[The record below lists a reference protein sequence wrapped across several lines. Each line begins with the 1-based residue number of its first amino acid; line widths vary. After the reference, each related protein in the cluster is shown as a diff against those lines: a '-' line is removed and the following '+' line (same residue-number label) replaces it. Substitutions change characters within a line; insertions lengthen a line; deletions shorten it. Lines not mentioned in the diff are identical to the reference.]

1 MKSSHCRWISVLL
14 AACWIGIIPIFAQGN
29 PQRAC
34 PAGIL
39 EANVYQI
46 SSPHALLC
54 QMRLNLLMGR
64 ARHLATTFDY
74 DGGIALVDEGLNIAP
89 QSAAL
94 YTLRGE
100 LTLLLY
106 EWNHALEDFDKAL
119 DLDPNYSPAYFQRGV
134 LLYTMAD
141 REAALHDF
149 ETYLDLNADGPYQ
162 DFATQYITHI
172 ETELDT
178 LNP

>member
-1 MKSSHCRWISVLL
+1 MKSSNSRWIFALL
-14 AACWIGIIPIFAQGN
+14 MAGWIGIIPTFAQGN
-29 PQRAC
+29 PQTAC

-39 EANVYQI
+39 EANIYPI
-46 SSPHALLC
+46 TDTHTLLC
-54 QMRLNLLMGR
+54 QLRLHVLMGR
-64 ARHLATTFDY
+64 ARHLATMFDY
-74 DGGIALVDEGLNIAP
+74 DGGIALVNAGLTIAP
-89 QSAAL
+89 ESAAL

-106 EWNHALEDFDKAL
+106 EWNHALDDFDQAL
-119 DLDPNYSPAYFQRGV
+119 VLDPGYSPAYFQRGI

-149 ETYLDLNADGPYQ
+149 ETYLQLAASGPYHE
-162 DFATQYITHI
+162 FAAQYIMQI

>member
-1 MKSSHCRWISVLL
+1 MHNQNFRWIFVLL
-14 AACWIGIIPIFAQGN
+14 VTCWFGIIPTFSQGT
-29 PQRAC
+29 PQTTC
-34 PAGIL
+34 PAEVL
-39 EANVYQI
+39 QTSPLQI
-46 SSPHALLC
+46 GSPHALLC
-54 QMRLNLLMGR
+54 QVRMNLIMGR
-64 ARHLATTFDY
+64 ARYLATMFDY
-74 DGGIALVDEGLNIAP
+74 DGGIELVNQGLTIGP

-106 EWNHALEDFDKAL
+106 EWNHALDDFDKAL
-119 DLDPNYSPAYFQRGV
+119 ELDADYSPAYFQRGV

-141 REAALHDF
+141 REAALQDF
-149 ETYLDLNADGPYQ
+149 ETYLDLAADGPYH
-162 DFATQYITHI
+162 DFAAQYISQI

>member
-1 MKSSHCRWISVLL
+1 M
-14 AACWIGIIPIFAQGN
+14 
-29 PQRAC
+29 
-34 PAGIL
+34 
-39 EANVYQI
+39 EANINQI

-54 QMRLNLLMGR
+54 QARLNLLMGR
-64 ARHLATTFDY
+64 ARHLATMFDY
-74 DGGIALVDEGLNIAP
+74 DGGIALVNQGLAIAP
-89 QSAAL
+89 QSTAL

-106 EWNHALEDFDKAL
+106 EWNHALDDFDKAL
-119 DLDPNYSPAYFQRGV
+119 ELDPGYSPAYFQRGV

-149 ETYLDLNADGPYQ
+149 ETYLDLNADGPYHE
-162 DFATQYITHI
+162 FAAQYIAQI

-178 LNP
+178 LNQ

>member
-1 MKSSHCRWISVLL
+1 MKSSHCRWISALL
-14 AACWIGIIPIFAQGN
+14 VACWIGIIPIFAQGT
-29 PQRAC
+29 PQTSC
-34 PAGIL
+34 PAGVLQTNIGK
-39 EANVYQI
+39 I
-46 SSPHALLC
+46 SSPNALLC
-54 QMRLNLLMGR
+54 QVRLNLLMGR
-64 ARHLATTFDY
+64 ARYLATMFDY
-74 DGGIALVDEGLNIAP
+74 DGGIALVNEGLSIAP

-106 EWNHALEDFDKAL
+106 EWNHALQDFDKAL
-119 DLDPNYSPAYFQRGV
+119 DLDPDYSPAYFQRGV

-149 ETYLDLNADGPYQ
+149 ETYLDLNADGPYD
-162 DFATQYITHI
+162 DFAAQYIAQI